1 MIFVKTRT
9 SMRIRSQCSTLT
21 LLFLMLAAPKLW
33 GQAGPPF
40 QTDDP
45 VPVDYGHYEFYVFGS
60 ADGTPA
66 EIDSIGPAFEF
77 NWGALPRLQLHI
89 IVPWGTINPSNNSIY
104 APGGTGPSAFGFTD
118 MELGAKVAWFKET
131 KYLPQI
137 GSFTMFE
144 LPTGSY
150 SKGLGVGHVWYKLP
164 LWAYKKIG
172 PWGLDGG
179 AGYAVVPQTQYRNY
193 PYGAFLLERNVNE
206 RLDLSVEVFS
216 HAREGFAAA
225 QTQASTLIDA
235 GGYYHF
241 KSPGLQLLFAYGH
254 SVAGQTENYAYLG
267 LYKTWGKDKGGADAD
282 KDAEKKTARD
292 AMLSARPIKGAFE

>member
-1 MIFVKTRT
+1 MTLSTRT
-9 SMRIRSQCSTLT
+9 MQEKISHRLQFLISF
-21 LLFLMLAAPKLW
+21 LLFAIPATSW
-33 GQAGPPF
+33 AQAGPPF

-45 VPVDYGHYEFYVFGS
+45 VPVDYGHYEFYIFGS

-77 NWGALPRLQLHI
+77 NWGALPRLQLHA
-89 IVPWGTINPSNNSIY
+89 IVPWGTVNPSNNSVY
-104 APGGTGPSAFGFTD
+104 APSGTGPSSFGFTD
-118 MELGAKVAWFKET
+118 MELGAKVAWIKEG
-131 KYLPQI
+131 KYNPQI

-144 LPTGSY
+144 LPTGRY

-172 PWGLDGG
+172 SWGVDGG
-179 AGYAVVPQTQYRNY
+179 AGYAVVPQTGYRNY
-193 PYGAFLLERNVNE
+193 PYGAFLVEKSVSK

-225 QTQASTLIDA
+225 QTQASTLMDA

-254 SVAGQTENYAYLG
+254 SIAGQTENYSYLG
-267 LYKTWGKDKGGADAD
+267 LYKTWGEDKHAGNKSAADAM
-282 KDAEKKTARD
+282 ASRQQH
-292 AMLSARPIKGAFE
+292 